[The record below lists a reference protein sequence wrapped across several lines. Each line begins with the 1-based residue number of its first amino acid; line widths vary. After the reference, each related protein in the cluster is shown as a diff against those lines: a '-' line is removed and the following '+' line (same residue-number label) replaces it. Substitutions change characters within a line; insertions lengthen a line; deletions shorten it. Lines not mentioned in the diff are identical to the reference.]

1 MNIAQNCCTL
11 LHFLSRYVIRK
22 RLRCLFVTNF
32 AKLRRY
38 DAIIY
43 HHLEAHVSFSVSVQT
58 VIKEVSLK
66 MVLNTIHP
74 ISFIMDRKDTK
85 LLFSFYLSG
94 NDLDNIIFVI
104 A

>member
-11 LHFLSRYVIRK
+11 LHFLSRYVITK
-22 RLRCLFVTNF
+22 RLHSLFVTNF

-58 VIKEVSLK
+58 GSITLAGIEY
-66 MVLNTIHP
+66 
-74 ISFIMDRKDTK
+74 DTSN
-85 LLFSFYLSG
+85 LIYNG
-94 NDLDNIIFVI
+94 
-104 A
+104 